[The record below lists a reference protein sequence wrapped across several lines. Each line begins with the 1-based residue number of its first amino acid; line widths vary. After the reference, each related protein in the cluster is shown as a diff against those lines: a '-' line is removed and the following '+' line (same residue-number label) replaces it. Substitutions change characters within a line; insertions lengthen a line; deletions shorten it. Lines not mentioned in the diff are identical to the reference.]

1 MICSRS
7 TRKLFGCWKR
17 SLNIMSNEIVAA
29 IEDLAS
35 IMLPKDNLEEI
46 TEEQIKQTVQTI
58 IPIAQIK
65 FGGIHISQMDIDAAI
80 VNIEERYAITMDTG
94 TLLKEDNYKKWYYNS
109 KADRGTEYWDRY
121 SRYLV
126 NDVNLPQIVI
136 NKIDEASEDIMDVL
150 GDPLSK
156 TDFQRK
162 GLIIGSVQSGKT
174 SNYTALI
181 NKAADSGYKVIILLT
196 GTIEKLRKQTQGRI
210 DEGFVGMDSRNFIE
224 FKKLNKRN
232 AYLGA
237 GKYNNKINVAS
248 FTTTEKDFD
257 LKGLNMRLS
266 SVADPVIFVIK
277 KNKSILEKLHNW
289 LKGKNADQSTGM
301 IDFPMLLI
309 DDEADNASVNTN
321 DPDKDPTAINN
332 GIRDLLK
339 LFRKYSYVG
348 FTATPFANIFID
360 PQLEVET
367 KNDLFPKDF
376 IYLLEQPS
384 NYVGPMEMY
393 SENGQYHYMI
403 RYNDDME
410 NILELK
416 HKNGTKI
423 PTLPESLK
431 TSILL
436 FLLANAV
443 RDLRGQ
449 EKKHRSMLIHVSRF
463 ISVQKFVQEQVK
475 NYFNFAKERIKNYAL
490 SETEEPFIKELHDL
504 FDKEFGKEN
513 YAIYGDEPF
522 NKKEI
527 EENWDDVKQVLYKAI
542 SPIQVHTVNS
552 GSASQ
557 RMNYDEY
564 EDGLRLI
571 AIGGLS
577 LARGLTLEGLT
588 ISYFYRNTKMYD
600 TLMQM
605 GRWFGY
611 RDGYS
616 DLCRLWTSSESAGWY
631 EHIAEAT
638 EELRNEIKRMSRENK
653 RPIDFGLRVR
663 SAEDIP
669 LIVTARNKMRH
680 SEQIKLVRQ
689 LNGRMIE
696 TAILPSKKEE
706 IEANNNVIER
716 WLVNNKRYLFKDVSK
731 LGRQKPTFKDVPK
744 EVIIDLLTLVEYPYM
759 NEFSKDSILVGEIK
773 KSASKIFDKWDVVV
787 ATNRTKKDEETKV
800 FGEITIYPI
809 TRSFDFF
816 GTGHYVRIS
825 KSKKRLG
832 STDYALA
839 GLMKK
844 EMELIENSVKNL
856 LDGQKNKKGR
866 QKAPTQNM
874 YFNTGISRNPQIV
887 IYPVQLSGTKGVD
900 PEVDGYIDS
909 LDDQLIT
916 GISIG
921 IPDIQGVQSVTYEY
935 VVNKVYQME
944 LIEGSSSQFDWDE
957 AYDEDDVDALD
968 D

>member
-1 MICSRS
+1 M
-7 TRKLFGCWKR
+7 G
-17 SLNIMSNEIVAA
+17 NEIVAT

-35 IMLPKDNLEEI
+35 IMLPKENLEEI
-46 TEEQIKQTVQTI
+46 TEKQIKQTVLAI
-58 IPIAQIK
+58 IPMAQMK
-65 FGGIHISQMDIDAAI
+65 FGGIHINQIDIDTAI
-80 VNIEERYAITMDTG
+80 VNLEERYAITMDTG

-150 GDPLSK
+150 GDPLLK
-156 TDFQRK
+156 TGFQRK

-232 AYLGA
+232 SFLGA
-237 GKYNNKINVAS
+237 GKYNKKINVAS

-277 KNKSILEKLHNW
+277 KNKSILEKLHYW
-289 LKGKNADQSTGM
+289 LKEKNTDQSTGM

-321 DPDKDPTAINN
+321 NPDRDPTAINN
-332 GIRDLLK
+332 GIRNLLK

-367 KNDLFPKDF
+367 KNDLFPRDF

-403 RYNDDME
+403 RHNDDME
-410 NILELK
+410 NILDLK

-423 PTLPESLK
+423 STLPESLK

-463 ISVQKFVQEQVK
+463 ISVQKVVQEQVK
-475 NYFNFAKERIKNYAL
+475 NYFNFAKEQIKNYAL
-490 SETEEPFIKELHDL
+490 SDSEEPFIKELHDL
-504 FDKEFGKEN
+504 FDKEFGKEK
-513 YAIYGDEPF
+513 YAICGDKSF

-527 EENWDDVKQVLYKAI
+527 EEHWDDVKQVLYKAI

-663 SAEDIP
+663 SAEDTP

-696 TAILPSKKEE
+696 TAILPSKEDE
-706 IEANNNVIER
+706 IEANNDVIER
-716 WLVNNKRYLFKDVSK
+716 WLVNNKKYLVEDVSK
-731 LGRQKPTFKDVPK
+731 LGSQKPTFKDVPK
-744 EVIIDLLTLVEYPYM
+744 EVIIELLTFVEYPYM

-787 ATNRTKKDEETKV
+787 ATNKDKKDEEPVV
-800 FGEITIYPI
+800 FGEIPIYPI
-809 TRSFDFF
+809 SRSFDFF

-832 STDYALA
+832 STDYALT
-839 GLMKK
+839 GLEKEQMK
-844 EMELIENSVKNL
+844 LIVNSVDNL
-856 LDGQKNKKGR
+856 LKGQKNRKGG

-874 YFNTGISRNPQIV
+874 YFNTGIPRNPLIV
-887 IYPVQLSGTKGVD
+887 IYPVKLTNSKGVD
-900 PEVDGYIDS
+900 SEVDGYVDS
-909 LDDQLIT
+909 LEQLIT

-921 IPDIQGVQSVTYEY
+921 IPDIEGVQSVTYEY

-944 LIEGSSSQFDWDE
+944 LIEGSSSQYDWDE
-957 AYDEDDVDALD
+957 EYDEDDVDALD

>member
-1 MICSRS
+1 MR
-7 TRKLFGCWKR
+7 
-17 SLNIMSNEIVAA
+17 NEIVAT

-35 IMLPKDNLEEI
+35 IMLPKDKLEDI
-46 TEEQIKQTVQTI
+46 TEKQIKQTVLAI
-58 IPIAQIK
+58 IPMAQMK
-65 FGGIHISQMDIDAAI
+65 FGGIQINQIDIDKAI
-80 VNIEERYAITMDTG
+80 VNLEERYAITMDTG

-150 GDPLSK
+150 GDPLSE
-156 TDFQRK
+156 TGFQRK

-210 DEGFVGMDSRNFIE
+210 DEGFVGMDSRNLIE
-224 FKKLNKRN
+224 FKKLNKRI
-232 AYLGA
+232 GA
-237 GKYNNKINVAS
+237 GKYNNKISVAS
-248 FTTTEKDFD
+248 FTSTEKDFD
-257 LKGLNMRLS
+257 QKGLNMSLS

-289 LKGKNADQSTGM
+289 LKRKNTDQSTGM
-301 IDFPMLLI
+301 IDSPLLLI
-309 DDEADNASVNTN
+309 DDEADNASVNTRN
-321 DPDKDPTAINN
+321 PDQDPTAINN
-332 GIRDLLK
+332 GIRNLLK
-339 LFRKYSYVG
+339 LFNKYSYVG

-360 PQLEVET
+360 PQLEGEA
-367 KNDLFPKDF
+367 NDDLFPRDF

-393 SENGQYHYMI
+393 SEDGQYHYMI
-403 RYNDDME
+403 RHNDDME

-416 HKNGTKI
+416 HKNGTI
-423 PTLPESLK
+423 ISTLPDSLK
-431 TSILL
+431 KSILL

-463 ISVQKFVQEQVK
+463 ISVQKVVQEQVK
-475 NYFNFAKERIKNYAL
+475 NYFNFAKEQIKNYAL
-490 SETEEPFIKELHDL
+490 SKTEEPFIKELHDL
-504 FDKEFGKEN
+504 FDKEYGKEN
-513 YAIYGDEPF
+513 FAIYGNETF
-522 NKKEI
+522 NKIKIKED
-527 EENWDDVKQVLYKAI
+527 WDDVKQVLYKSI

-557 RMNYDEY
+557 RMNFEDY

-616 DLCRLWTSSESAGWY
+616 DLCRLWTSCESAGWY

-653 RPIDFGLRVR
+653 RPIEFGLRVR
-663 SAEDIP
+663 SAEDTP
-669 LIVTARNKMRH
+669 LIVTARNKMKH
-680 SEQIKLVRQ
+680 SEQIKLERQ

-696 TAILPSKKEE
+696 TAILPSKIDE

-716 WLVNNKRYLFKDVSK
+716 WLVNNKKYFVENVSK

-744 EVIIDLLTLVEYPYM
+744 EAIIDLLSFVEYPYM
-759 NEFSKDSILVGEIK
+759 NEFSTKDSILVGEIK
-773 KSASKIFDKWDVVV
+773 KSASKIFEKWDVVV
-787 ATNRTKKDEETKV
+787 ATTEVKKDEKPIV

-809 TRSFDFF
+809 SRSFDFF

-839 GLMKK
+839 GLEKEQMKTIK
-844 EMELIENSVKNL
+844 NSVENL
-856 LDGQKNKKGR
+856 LKGQKNRKGG

-874 YFNTGISRNPQIV
+874 YFNTGIPRNPLIV
-887 IYPVQLSGTKGVD
+887 IYPVKLKLDGVD
-900 PEVDGYIDS
+900 FEVDGYGDS
-909 LDDQLIT
+909 LELLNT

-921 IPDIQGVQSVTYEY
+921 IPDIEGVQSVTYEY

-944 LIEGSSSQFDWDE
+944 LIEGSSQYDWDE
-957 AYDEDDVDALD
+957 EYDEDDD
-968 D
+968 DSLE

>member
-1 MICSRS
+1 
-7 TRKLFGCWKR
+7 
-17 SLNIMSNEIVAA
+17 MSNEIVTT

-35 IMLPKDNLEEI
+35 IMLPKDKLEEI
-46 TEEQIKQTVQTI
+46 TEAQIKQTVLAI
-58 IPIAQIK
+58 IPMAQMKFNDIK
-65 FGGIHISQMDIDAAI
+65 INQWDIDAAI
-80 VNIEERYAITMDTG
+80 VNLEERYAITMDTG

-150 GDPLSK
+150 GDPMSK

-210 DEGFVGMDSRNFIE
+210 DEGFVGMDSRNFN
-224 FKKLNKRN
+224 KVNKRN
-232 AYLGA
+232 AYIGA
-237 GKYNNKINVAS
+237 GKYNSKKNVVS

-266 SVADPVIFVIK
+266 SVTDPVIFVIK
-277 KNKSILEKLHNW
+277 KNKSILEKLHSW
-289 LKGKNADQSTGM
+289 LKGKNAHQSTGI
-301 IDFPMLLI
+301 IDLPMLLI

-332 GIRDLLK
+332 GIRNLLK

-360 PQLEVET
+360 PQLGADT
-367 KNDLFPKDF
+367 NDDLFPKDF

-384 NYVGPMEMY
+384 NYVGPLEMY
-393 SENGQYHYMI
+393 SENGQYNYMI
-403 RYNDDME
+403 RHNDDME

-423 PTLPESLK
+423 TTLPKSLK
-431 TSILL
+431 TAILL

-463 ISVQKFVQEQVK
+463 ISVQKVVQEQVK
-475 NYFNFAKERIKNYAL
+475 NYFNFAKEQIKNYAL
-490 SETEEPFIKELHDL
+490 SETEEPFIKELHAL
-504 FDKEFGKEN
+504 FEKEYGKEN
-513 YAIYGDEPF
+513 YAIYGDESF
-522 NKKEI
+522 KKKEI
-527 EENWDDVKQVLYKAI
+527 EEQWADVKQVLYKAV

-564 EDGLRLI
+564 EEGLRLI

-616 DLCRLWTSSESAGWY
+616 DLCRLWTSYESAGWY

-663 SAEDIP
+663 SAEDTP
-669 LIVTARNKMRH
+669 LIVTARNKLKH

-716 WLVNNKRYLFKDVSK
+716 WLVNNKKYFFKDTSK
-731 LGRQKPTFKDVPK
+731 LGSQKPTFKDVPK
-744 EVIIDLLTLVEYPYM
+744 EVIIELLTLVEYPYM
-759 NEFSKDSILVGEIK
+759 NEFSKDSILVNEIK

-787 ATNRTKKDEETKV
+787 ATNSTKKDEPKE
-800 FGEITIYPI
+800 FGGITIYPT

-839 GLMKK
+839 GLMK
-844 EMELIENSVKNL
+844 EQRDLIKKRVDKL
-856 LDGQKNKKGR
+856 LNGQKNRKGG

-874 YFNTGISRNPQIV
+874 YFNTGIPRNPLIV
-887 IYPVQLSGTKGVD
+887 IYPVRLLKSKDSVD
-900 PEVDGYIDS
+900 SEVDRYIDS

-957 AYDEDDVDALD
+957 EYDEDDVDALD

>member
-1 MICSRS
+1 
-7 TRKLFGCWKR
+7 
-17 SLNIMSNEIVAA
+17 MSNEIVTT
-29 IEDLAS
+29 IEDIANL
-35 IMLPKDNLEEI
+35 MLPKDNLEAI
-46 TEEQIKQTVQTI
+46 TEEQIKETVLTI
-58 IPIAQIK
+58 IPIVQKK
-65 FGGIHISQMDIDAAI
+65 FEGIIISQQEIDAAI
-80 VNIEERYAITMDTG
+80 VNLEERYSITMDTG
-94 TLLKEDNYKKWYYNS
+94 TLLKEENYKKWYHNS
-109 KADRGTEYWDRY
+109 KAERGTDYWDRY
-121 SRYLV
+121 IRYLV
-126 NDVNLPQIVI
+126 NDVNLPQAVI

-150 GDPLSK
+150 GDPISG

-210 DEGFVGMDSRNFIE
+210 DEGFVGMDSRN
-224 FKKLNKRN
+224 KKINKRN
-232 AYLGA
+232 TYLGA
-237 GKYNNKINVAS
+237 GKYNNKVNVAS

-277 KNKSILEKLHNW
+277 KNKSILEKLHYW

-301 IDFPMLLI
+301 IDFPLLLI

-321 DPDKDPTAINN
+321 DPDKDPTAINK
-332 GIRDLLK
+332 GIRNLLK
-339 LFRKYSYVG
+339 LFRKYSYVA

-360 PQLEVET
+360 PQLEVES
-367 KNDLFPKDF
+367 NDDLFPKDF

-384 NYVGPMEMY
+384 NYVGPLEMY
-393 SENGQYHYMI
+393 SEKGQYHYMI

-410 NILELK
+410 NVLELK
-416 HKNGTKI
+416 HKNGSQI
-423 PTLPESLK
+423 STLPRSLK

-463 ISVQKFVQEQVK
+463 ISVQKAVQEQVK
-475 NYFNFAKERIKNYAL
+475 NYFNFAKEQIKHYAL
-490 SETEEPFIKELHDL
+490 SETEEPFIQELHDL
-504 FDKEFGKEN
+504 FEKEYGKGQ
-513 YAIYGDEPF
+513 ATYGEKSF
-522 NKKEI
+522 KKKEI
-527 EENWDDVKQVLYKAI
+527 EEQWSAIKRVLYKAI

-564 EDGLRLI
+564 EEGLRLI

-616 DLCRLWTSSESAGWY
+616 DLCRLWTSQESAGWY

-638 EELRNEIKRMSRENK
+638 EELRHEIKRMSRENK

-663 SAEDIP
+663 SAEDTP
-669 LIVTARNKMRH
+669 LIVTARNKLRH

-696 TAILPSKKEE
+696 TAILPSNKQE

-716 WLVNNKRYLFKDVSK
+716 WLVDNQRYYVKDTDRFK

-744 EVIIDLLTLVEYPYM
+744 ETIIELLTIVEYPYM
-759 NEFSKDSILVGEIK
+759 NEFSKDSIFVNEIK
-773 KSASKIFDKWDVVV
+773 KSTSKIFDEWDVVV
-787 ATNRTKKDEETKV
+787 ATNRLKEDEEPKV
-800 FGEITIYPI
+800 FGEIRISPI

-816 GTGHYVRIS
+816 GTAHYVRLS

-839 GLMKK
+839 GLMK
-844 EMELIENSVKNL
+844 EQMELIRDNVNDL
-856 LDGQKNKKGR
+856 LNGQKNRRGG
-866 QKAPTQNM
+866 QKAATQNM
-874 YFNTGISRNPQIV
+874 YFNTGISRNPLIV
-887 IYPVQLSGTKGVD
+887 IYPVQLLSSNGVD
-900 PEVDGYIDS
+900 TEVDRYVDT
-909 LDDQLIT
+909 LNNQLIT

-944 LIEGSSSQFDWDE
+944 LIEGSSSQVDWDE
-957 AYDEDDVDALD
+957 DYDEDDVDALD

>member
-1 MICSRS
+1 MG
-7 TRKLFGCWKR
+7 K
-17 SLNIMSNEIVAA
+17 EIIAI

-35 IMLPKDNLEEI
+35 IMLPKENLEDI
-46 TEEQIKQTVQTI
+46 TEKQIKQTVKAI
-58 IPIAQIK
+58 IPMAQMK
-65 FGGIHISQMDIDAAI
+65 FGGININQDDIDTAI
-80 VNIEERYAITMDTG
+80 VNLEERYAITMDTG

-121 SRYLV
+121 SRYLL

-136 NKIDEASEDIMDVL
+136 NKIDEASEDTMDVL
-150 GDPLSK
+150 GDPLSE
-156 TDFQRK
+156 TGFQRK

-210 DEGFVGMDSRNFIE
+210 DEGFVGRDSRNLVKF
-224 FKKLNKRN
+224 LNKRN
-232 AYLGA
+232 SFLGA
-237 GKYNNKINVAS
+237 GKYNTKINVAS

-277 KNKSILEKLHNW
+277 KNKSILEKLHSW
-289 LKGKNADQSTGM
+289 LKEKNTDQSTGI
-301 IDFPMLLI
+301 IDFPLLLI

-321 DPDKDPTAINN
+321 NPDKDPTAINN
-332 GIRDLLK
+332 GIRNLLK

-403 RYNDDME
+403 RHNDDME
-410 NILELK
+410 NILDLK

-423 PTLPESLK
+423 STLPESLK

-449 EKKHRSMLIHVSRF
+449 QKKHRSMLIHVSRF
-463 ISVQKFVQEQVK
+463 ISVQKVVQEQVK
-475 NYFNFAKERIKNYAL
+475 NYFKFAKEQIKNYAL
-490 SETEEPFIKELHDL
+490 SESEEPFIKELHDL
-504 FDKEFGKEN
+504 FDKEFGKEK
-513 YAIYGDEPF
+513 YAIYGEESF

-527 EENWDDVKQVLYKAI
+527 EEHWDDVKQVLYKAI

-557 RMNYDEY
+557 RLNYDEY

-631 EHIAEAT
+631 EHIAVAT

-663 SAEDIP
+663 SAEDTP

-696 TAILPSKKEE
+696 TAILPSKKDE

-716 WLVNNKRYLFKDVSK
+716 WLVNNKKYFVKDVYK

-744 EVIIDLLTLVEYPYM
+744 EAIIELLTFVEYPYM
-759 NEFSKDSILVGEIK
+759 NEFSKDSIFVGEVK
-773 KSASKIFDKWDVVV
+773 KSASKIFNKWDVVV
-787 ATNRTKKDEETKV
+787 ATNNAKNDEEPVV
-800 FGEITIYPI
+800 FGEIPIYPI
-809 TRSFDFF
+809 SRGFDFF

-832 STDYALA
+832 SRDYALT
-839 GLMKK
+839 GLEK
-844 EMELIENSVKNL
+844 EQMELIENSVDDL
-856 LDGQKNKKGR
+856 LKGQKNRKGG

-874 YFNTGISRNPQIV
+874 YFNTGIPRNPLIV
-887 IYPVQLSGTKGVD
+887 IYPVKLIKNSKGVD
-900 PEVDGYIDS
+900 TEVEGYVDS
-909 LDDQLIT
+909 LKQLIT

-921 IPDIQGVQSVTYEY
+921 IPDIEGVQSVTYEY

-944 LIEGSSSQFDWDE
+944 LIEGSSSQHDWDE
-957 AYDEDDVDALD
+957 EYDEDDVDALD

>member
-1 MICSRS
+1 
-7 TRKLFGCWKR
+7 
-17 SLNIMSNEIVAA
+17 MSNEIVTT

-35 IMLPKDNLEEI
+35 IMLPKDNIEEI
-46 TEEQIKQTVQTI
+46 TEDQIKQTVLTI
-58 IPIAQIK
+58 IPIAQMK
-65 FGGIHISQMDIDAAI
+65 FVGTNISQTDIDAAI
-80 VNIEERYAITMDTG
+80 VNLEERYSITMDTG

-210 DEGFVGMDSRNFIE
+210 DEGFVGMDSRNFN
-224 FKKLNKRN
+224 KLNKRN

-237 GKYNNKINVAS
+237 GKYNNKKNVVS

-266 SVADPVIFVIK
+266 SVTDPVIFVIK
-277 KNKSILEKLHNW
+277 KNKSILEKLHSW
-289 LKGKNADQSTGM
+289 LKGKNANQTTGM
-301 IDFPMLLI
+301 INLPMLLI

-321 DPDKDPTAINN
+321 DPDKDPTAINK
-332 GIRDLLK
+332 GIRNLLK

-360 PQLEVET
+360 PQLEDET
-367 KNDLFPKDF
+367 NDDLFPKDF

-384 NYVGPMEMY
+384 NYVGPLEMY
-393 SENGQYHYMI
+393 AEDGQYHYMI
-403 RYNDDME
+403 RHNDDME

-423 PTLPESLK
+423 STLPESLK
-431 TSILL
+431 TSIKL

-463 ISVQKFVQEQVK
+463 ISVQKVVQEKVK
-475 NYFNFAKERIKNYAL
+475 NYFNYAKEQIKNYAL
-490 SETEEPFIKELHDL
+490 SETEEPFIKELHSL
-504 FDKEFGKEN
+504 FEKEYGKEKN
-513 YAIYGDEPF
+513 AIYGDKSF
-522 NKKEI
+522 KKKEI
-527 EENWDDVKQVLYKAI
+527 EEKWADVKQILYKAI

-564 EDGLRLI
+564 EEGLRLI

-616 DLCRLWTSSESAGWY
+616 DLCRLWTSCESAGWY

-663 SAEDIP
+663 SAEDTP
-669 LIVTARNKMRH
+669 LIVTARNKLRH

-689 LNGRMIE
+689 LNGRVIE

-706 IEANNNVIER
+706 IEANNNVIEQ
-716 WLVNNKRYLFKDVSK
+716 WLVNNKRYLFKDDSK
-731 LGRQKPTFKDVPK
+731 LERQKPTFKDVPK
-744 EVIIDLLTLVEYPYM
+744 EAIIELLTLVEYPYM

-773 KSASKIFDKWDVVV
+773 KSASKIFNKWDVVV
-787 ATNRTKKDEETKV
+787 ATNNAKKDDEPKV

-832 STDYALA
+832 STDYAMA
-839 GLMKK
+839 GLLKK
-844 EMELIENSVKNL
+844 DMELIKVKVDKL
-856 LDGQKNKKGR
+856 LTGQKNRKGG
-866 QKAPTQNM
+866 QKAATQNM
-874 YFNTGISRNPQIV
+874 YFNTGIPRNPLIV
-887 IYPVQLSGTKGVD
+887 IYPVQLKSEGVD
-900 PEVDGYIDS
+900 SEVDKYVNS
-909 LDDQLIT
+909 LDNQLIT

-957 AYDEDDVDALD
+957 EYDEDDVDALD

>member
-1 MICSRS
+1 MN
-7 TRKLFGCWKR
+7 KD
-17 SLNIMSNEIVAA
+17 IVTT
-29 IEDLAS
+29 IEDFAT
-35 IMLPKDNLEEI
+35 IMLPKENLEEI
-46 TEEQIKQTVQTI
+46 TEEQIKQTVLAI
-58 IPIAQIK
+58 IPMTQMK
-65 FGGIHISQMDIDAAI
+65 FGGIDISQMDIDAAI
-80 VNIEERYAITMDTG
+80 VNLEERYAVTMDTG

-150 GDPLSK
+150 GDPMSK

-210 DEGFVGMDSRNFIE
+210 DEGFVGMDSRNFN
-224 FKKLNKRN
+224 KVNKRN

-237 GKYNNKINVAS
+237 GKYNNKKNVVS

-266 SVADPVIFVIK
+266 SVTDPVIFVIK
-277 KNKSILEKLHNW
+277 KNKSILEKLHSW
-289 LKGKNADQSTGM
+289 LKGKNANQSTGM
-301 IDFPMLLI
+301 IDYPMLLI

-332 GIRDLLK
+332 GIRNLLK

-360 PQLEVET
+360 PQLNNET
-367 KNDLFPKDF
+367 NDDLFPKDF

-384 NYVGPMEMY
+384 NYVGPLEMY
-393 SENGQYHYMI
+393 SAAGQYNYMI
-403 RYNDDME
+403 RHNDDME

-423 PTLPESLK
+423 STLPKSLK
-431 TSILL
+431 TAILL

-463 ISVQKFVQEQVK
+463 ISVQKVVQEQVK
-475 NYFNFAKERIKNYAL
+475 NYFNFAKEQIKNYAL
-490 SETEEPFIKELHDL
+490 SETEEPFIKELHAL
-504 FDKEFGKEN
+504 FEKEYGKESS
-513 YAIYGDEPF
+513 AIYGEESF
-522 NKKEI
+522 NKKKI
-527 EENWDDVKQVLYKAI
+527 EEHWADIKQVLYKAI

-564 EDGLRLI
+564 EEGLRLI

-616 DLCRLWTSSESAGWY
+616 DLCRLWTSFESAGWY

-663 SAEDIP
+663 SAEDTP
-669 LIVTARNKMRH
+669 LIVTARNKLKH

-706 IEANNNVIER
+706 IEANNNFIEQ
-716 WLVNNKRYLFKDVSK
+716 WLVNNNKYIFKDISK

-744 EVIIDLLTLVEYPYM
+744 EAIIELLTFVEYPYM
-759 NEFSKDSILVGEIK
+759 NEFSKDSILVNEIK
-773 KSASKIFDKWDVVV
+773 KSSSKIFNKWDVVV
-787 ATNRTKKDEETKV
+787 ATNRTKKDEKPKV

-816 GTGHYVRIS
+816 GTGHYVRVS
-825 KSKKRLG
+825 RSKKRLG

-839 GLMKK
+839 GLTK
-844 EMELIENSVKNL
+844 EQMVLIDNSVKKL
-856 LDGQKNKKGR
+856 LNGQKNKKGG
-866 QKAPTQNM
+866 QKNPTQNM
-874 YFNTGISRNPQIV
+874 YFNTGSPRNPLVV
-887 IYPVQLSGTKGVD
+887 IYPVQLLKSD
-900 PEVDGYIDS
+900 DLDSEVSRYVDS
-909 LDDQLIT
+909 LDDQLVT

-957 AYDEDDVDALD
+957 EYDEDDVDALD

>member
-1 MICSRS
+1 MNKDIIA
-7 TRKLFGCWKR
+7 T
-17 SLNIMSNEIVAA
+17 
-29 IEDLAS
+29 IEDLAT
-35 IMLPKDNLEEI
+35 IMLPKENLEEI
-46 TEEQIKQTVQTI
+46 TEEQIKQTVLAI
-58 IPIAQIK
+58 IPMAQMK
-65 FGGIHISQMDIDAAI
+65 FGGINISQMDIDSAL
-80 VNIEERYAITMDTG
+80 VNLEERYAITMDTG
-94 TLLKEDNYKKWYYNS
+94 TLLKEENYKKWYYNS

-121 SRYLV
+121 SRYLA

-210 DEGFVGMDSRNFIE
+210 DEGFVGMDSR
-224 FKKLNKRN
+224 KMNKRN
-232 AYLGA
+232 AHIGA
-237 GKYNNKINVAS
+237 GKYNKNKNVAS

-277 KNKSILEKLHNW
+277 KNKSILEKLHSW
-289 LKGKNADQSTGM
+289 LKGKNADPSTGM
-301 IDFPMLLI
+301 INFPLLLI

-321 DPDKDPTAINN
+321 DPDKDPTVINN
-332 GIRDLLK
+332 GIRNLLK

-360 PQLEVET
+360 PQLEVEA
-367 KNDLFPKDF
+367 NDDLFPKDF

-384 NYVGPMEMY
+384 NYVGPLEMY
-393 SENGQYHYMI
+393 SETGQYNFMI
-403 RYNDDME
+403 RHNDDME
-410 NILELK
+410 NVLELK

-423 PTLPESLK
+423 STLPKSLK

-463 ISVQKFVQEQVK
+463 ISVQKVVQEQVK
-475 NYFNFAKERIKNYAL
+475 NYFNFAKEQIKNYAL
-490 SETEEPFIKELHDL
+490 SDIEEPFIKELHAL
-504 FDKEFGKEN
+504 FEKEYGKEQ
-513 YAIYGDEPF
+513 YAKYGDESF

-527 EENWDDVKQVLYKAI
+527 DEQWADVKQVLYKAV

-564 EDGLRLI
+564 EEGLRLI

-611 RDGYS
+611 RDGYT
-616 DLCRLWTSSESAGWY
+616 DLCRLWTSYESAGWY

-663 SAEDIP
+663 SAEDTP
-669 LIVTARNKMRH
+669 LIVTARNKLRH

-716 WLVNNKRYLFKDVSK
+716 WLVNNKKYFFEDTSK
-731 LGRQKPTFKDVPK
+731 LGSQKPTFKDVPK
-744 EVIIDLLTLVEYPYM
+744 EVIIELLTLVEYPYM
-759 NEFSKDSILVGEIK
+759 NEFSKDSILVNEIK
-773 KSASKIFDKWDVVV
+773 KSTSKIFDEWDVVV
-787 ATNRTKKDEETKV
+787 ATNSTKKDEKPKE
-800 FGEITIYPI
+800 FGEITIYPT

-839 GLMKK
+839 GLMK
-844 EMELIENSVKNL
+844 EQRDLIKNIVDDL
-856 LDGQKNKKGR
+856 LNGQKNRKGG

-874 YFNTGISRNPQIV
+874 YFNTGEPRNPLIV
-887 IYPVQLSGTKGVD
+887 IYPVRLLKSKDGVD
-900 PEVDGYIDS
+900 SEVDRYVDS

-957 AYDEDDVDALD
+957 EYDEDDVDALD

>member
-1 MICSRS
+1 MG
-7 TRKLFGCWKR
+7 K
-17 SLNIMSNEIVAA
+17 EIVAT

-35 IMLPKDNLEEI
+35 IMLPKENLEEI
-46 TEEQIKQTVQTI
+46 TENQIKNTVLAI
-58 IPIAQIK
+58 IPMAQMK
-65 FGGIHISQMDIDAAI
+65 FGGIEINQTDIDTAI
-80 VNIEERYAITMDTG
+80 VNLEERYAITMDTG
-94 TLLKEDNYKKWYYNS
+94 TLLKEENYKKWYYNS

-121 SRYLV
+121 SRYLT

-156 TDFQRK
+156 TGFERK

-210 DEGFVGMDSRNFIE
+210 DEGFVGIDSRNFI
-224 FKKLNKRN
+224 KKSNKRN
-232 AYLGA
+232 TILGV
-237 GKYNNKINVAS
+237 GKYNNKKNVVS

-266 SVADPVIFVIK
+266 SVNDPVIFVIK
-277 KNKSILEKLHNW
+277 KNKSILEKLHSW
-289 LKGKNADQSTGM
+289 LKGKNANQSTGM
-301 IDFPMLLI
+301 IDLPMLLI

-321 DPDKDPTAINN
+321 NPDQDPTAINN
-332 GIRDLLK
+332 GIRNLLK

-360 PQLEVET
+360 PQLDEET

-403 RYNDDME
+403 RHNDDME
-410 NILELK
+410 NILDLK

-423 PTLPESLK
+423 STLPESLK

-463 ISVQKFVQEQVK
+463 ISVQKVVQEQVK
-475 NYFNFAKERIKNYAL
+475 NFFNIAKEQIKNYAL
-490 SETEEPFIKELHDL
+490 SEIEEPFIKKLHDL
-504 FDKEFGKEN
+504 FDEEYGKEH
-513 YAIYGDEPF
+513 YAFYGDEPF
-522 NKKEI
+522 NKLKI
-527 EENWDDVKQVLYKAI
+527 EEQWADVKRVLYKAI

-557 RMNYDEY
+557 RMNYEEY

-631 EHIAEAT
+631 EHIAQAT
-638 EELRNEIKRMSRENK
+638 EELRSEIKRMSRENK

-663 SAEDIP
+663 SAEDTP

-689 LNGRMIE
+689 LNGQMIE
-696 TAILPSKKEE
+696 TAILPSKKDE
-706 IEANNNVIER
+706 IEANNNIIER
-716 WLVNNKRYLFKDVSK
+716 WLVDNKKHLIENFSQ

-744 EVIIDLLTLVEYPYM
+744 EAIIELLTLVEYPYM
-759 NEFSKDSILVGEIK
+759 NEFTKGSYLVDEIK
-773 KSASKIFDKWDVVV
+773 KSTSKIFDKWDVVV
-787 ATNRTKKDEETKV
+787 ATNRTKKDEEPVV
-800 FGEITIYPI
+800 FGEIPIFPI

-816 GTGHYVRIS
+816 GTGRYVRMS

-839 GLMKK
+839 GLEKD
-844 EMELIENSVKNL
+844 EMDLIKNSVDTLIN
-856 LDGQKNKKGR
+856 GQKNRKGG

-874 YFNTGISRNPQIV
+874 YFNTGVPRNPLIV
-887 IYPVQLSGTKGVD
+887 IYPVQLLGSDGVD
-900 PEVDGYIDS
+900 IELDRYVQS
-909 LDDQLIT
+909 LDKQLIT

-921 IPDIQGVQSVTYEY
+921 IPDIQGEQSVTYEY
-935 VVNKVYQME
+935 VVNKVFQME
-944 LIEGSSSQFDWDE
+944 LIEGISSQYDWEED
-957 AYDEDDVDALD
+957 YDEDDVDLLD